1 MAVLAI
7 PALGFINPG
16 MTEGKK
22 GTGNFYPFL
31 QRVKGLIFR

>member
-16 MTEGKK
+16 MIEWKK
-22 GTGNFYPFL
+22 GTGEFL
-31 QRVKGLIFR
+31 SIFTAC